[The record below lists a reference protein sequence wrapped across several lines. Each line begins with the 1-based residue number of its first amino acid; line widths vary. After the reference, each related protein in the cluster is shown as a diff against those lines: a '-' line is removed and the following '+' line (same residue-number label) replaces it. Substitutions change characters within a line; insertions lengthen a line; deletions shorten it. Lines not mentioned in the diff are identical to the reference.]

1 MVDAGRGRNYHQ
13 ADEGSC
19 WAWITI
25 RWWIRLSLEQFTAEY
40 GAVGILIINSV
51 FMVLSRKRMK
61 CPIYIRDEL
70 LPQVEDF
77 MDVRL
82 LFTSEQRGEQA
93 IDKWTVVVVQTS
105 DKNDS
110 CASVG

>member
-1 MVDAGRGRNYHQ
+1 
-13 ADEGSC
+13 
-19 WAWITI
+19 
-25 RWWIRLSLEQFTAEY
+25 
-40 GAVGILIINSV
+40 
-51 FMVLSRKRMK
+51 MK